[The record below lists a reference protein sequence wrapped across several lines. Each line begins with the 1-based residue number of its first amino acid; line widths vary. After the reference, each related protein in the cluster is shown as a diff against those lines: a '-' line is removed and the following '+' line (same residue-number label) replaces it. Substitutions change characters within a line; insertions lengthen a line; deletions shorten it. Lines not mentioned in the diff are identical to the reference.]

1 MSRTVTDPLNQRL
14 KQIDGYVP
22 AATVGIAELPQPTLN
37 LAHDLCQHFDIQL
50 GSLIRR
56 ANAIKLADGENAAGA
71 EERLREAAQH
81 LVLR

>member
-1 MSRTVTDPLNQRL
+1 VTNPLDRRL
-14 KQIDGYVP
+14 IQIDRYIP
-22 AATVGIAELPQPTLN
+22 LATVGLAELPQSTLN
-37 LAHDLCQHFDIQL
+37 LAHDLCQHFDLQL

-56 ANAIKLADGENAAGA
+56 AHAINLADGENAADA

>member
-1 MSRTVTDPLNQRL
+1 VTNPLDRRL
-14 KQIDGYVP
+14 IQIDKYIPLASVSL
-22 AATVGIAELPQPTLN
+22 AELPQPTLN
-37 LAHDLCQHFDIQL
+37 LAHDLCRLFDLQL

-56 ANAIKLADGENAAGA
+56 ANAIKVADGANATDA

>member
-1 MSRTVTDPLNQRL
+1 MTNPLDRRL
-14 KQIDGYVP
+14 MQIDSYIP
-22 AATVGIAELPQPTLN
+22 LATVSLAELPQPILN
-37 LAHDLCQHFDIQL
+37 LAHDLCQHFDLRI

-56 ANAIKLADGENAAGA
+56 ANAIMLSDGEYAAGA

>member
-1 MSRTVTDPLNQRL
+1 MMNLLIRRL
-14 KQIDGYVP
+14 IQIDSYIP
-22 AATVGIAELPQPTLN
+22 LATVGLAELPQPTLN
-37 LAHDLCQHFDIQL
+37 LAHVLCQHFDLQL

-56 ANAIKLADGENAAGA
+56 ANAITLADGENAADA